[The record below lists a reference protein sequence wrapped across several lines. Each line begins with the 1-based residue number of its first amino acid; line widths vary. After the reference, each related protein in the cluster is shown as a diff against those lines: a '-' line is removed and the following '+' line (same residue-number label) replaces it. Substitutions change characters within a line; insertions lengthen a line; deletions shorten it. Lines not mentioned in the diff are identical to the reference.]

1 MADPTPPP
9 TPAANH
15 LLAALPRDEY
25 EALRPH
31 LDVLYLAPGTL
42 IYGPGEAMAHAYFPL
57 TGVASV
63 IAAMAEGGMVEV
75 GTVGREGFTALPL
88 FHGTDRGPLTTIA
101 QVLGYHARLPA
112 AAFRAAVAEGS
123 ALHALLHRF
132 AQAYSVLV
140 AMSGGCN
147 RLHPME
153 QRCARWLLLTHDRAG
168 ADTFL
173 LTQEFLGY
181 MLGVSRPSVTIAVGA
196 LQHAG
201 FVAYQRG
208 VLTVLDRRGLEAAAC
223 ECYATIRDEF
233 ARLLGS
239 AARR

>member
-1 MADPTPPP
+1 MSGHDRQI
-9 TPAANH
+9 TPAPTANG

-25 EALRPH
+25 DALLPH
-31 LDVLYLAPGTL
+31 LEVLYLSPGTTM
-42 IYGPGEAMAHAYFPL
+42 YEAGAAMEHTYFPL

-63 IAAMAEGGMVEV
+63 VATMVEGDIVEV
-75 GTVGREGFTALPL
+75 GTVGREGMVGLMA
-88 FHGTDRGPLTTIA
+88 FHGTNRSPLTTIA
-101 QVLGYHARLPA
+101 QVPGHHARLPL
-112 AAFRAAVAEGS
+112 AVFHAVIAES
-123 ALHALLHRF
+123 HALHALLHRF
-132 AQAYSVLV
+132 AQAYSILV

-168 ADTFL
+168 EDTFL

-181 MLGVSRPSVTIAVGA
+181 MLGVTRPSVTIAAGA

-201 FVAYQRG
+201 LIGYHRG
-208 VLTVLDRRGLEAAAC
+208 VVTILDRPGLEAAAC

-233 ARLLGS
+233 ARLLG
-239 AARR
+239 